1 MFKKIILISCVS
13 LLVVACGGSS
23 SSDGDDGDTTPAT
36 GLRFD
41 AAADFT
47 SSASASLSAL
57 RSRSGTTLTC
67 EDFYGDELPSEMDDP
82 IEADGEDCDE
92 DGGVAAHLTPTTYKL
107 ALKRVTLMPAD
118 EESTPIDI
126 IADTGTL
133 GLSEVIDF
141 TSTDSTETLITIDP
155 DGLTAGNYDRI
166 EMELYYFEMT
176 FPVANVDQ
184 IVRFY
189 MSDDDFETEAAHV
202 VGLGGH
208 HQGDVT
214 FIDDDGVTEM
224 GWVDNTWLTEN
235 LSATRD
241 VQVGAGG
248 VDAETGH
255 ARGFFGNTDLWDDE
269 AQVQGDSQD
278 VFVYTLSLASTLEIP
293 DPTTITDLTT
303 ITATF
308 STADTFF
315 YEDFAPFNTS
325 DDYPGF
331 YPDVGGEAA
340 GGEWAPLIPT
350 AALTVE

>member
-1 MFKKIILISCVS
+1 M
-13 LLVVACGGSS
+13 VACGNS
-23 SSDGDDGDTTPAT
+23 SSDTSDDGGDDGGNTPAVT

-47 SSASASLSAL
+47 SSAAASLSAL
-57 RSRSGTTLTC
+57 LPRSGTTLTC
-67 EDFYGDELPSEMDDP
+67 EEFYGDDLPSEMDDP
-82 IEADGEDCDE
+82 IEADGEDCDG
-92 DGGVAAHLTPTTYKL
+92 DGGLAAHLTPTTYKL

-118 EESTPIDI
+118 EVSTPIDI

-141 TSTDSTETLITIDP
+141 TSADSTETLITIDP
-155 DGLTAGNYDRI
+155 EDLTAGNYGHI

-176 FPVANVDQ
+176 FPIANVSQ
-184 IVRFY
+184 VVRFY
-189 MSDDDFETEAAHV
+189 MSDDDFETEAANV

-214 FIDDDGVTEM
+214 FIAVDGVTEL
-224 GWVDNTWLTEN
+224 GWVDSTWLTEN

-241 VQVGAGG
+241 VQVGVGG
-248 VDAETGH
+248 VDAETEH
-255 ARGFFGNTDLWDDE
+255 ARGFFGNTDLWDAE
-269 AQVQGDSQD
+269 EQMQGDSQD
-278 VFVYTLSLASTLEIP
+278 VFVYTLPLGSALEIP

-315 YEDFAPFNTS
+315 YEDFAPFNTTT
-325 DDYPGF
+325 DNPGF
-331 YPDVGGEAA
+331 YPDLGGEAA

-350 AALTVE
+350 AVLTVE